1 MTKYIPSYDLIKY
14 AGSKNINNM
23 ARGKSKNPAKTRS
36 KKAAAGRKGGKK
48 GGRTSAANRRRRVGK
63 RETSA
68 SATGSDA
75 VATEA
80 TS

>member
-1 MTKYIPSYDLIKY
+1 
-14 AGSKNINNM
+14 M
-23 ARGKSKNPAKTRS
+23 ARGKSKSSAKTRS
-36 KKAAAGRKGGKK
+36 KKAVAGRKGGKK

>member
-1 MTKYIPSYDLIKY
+1 
-14 AGSKNINNM
+14 M
-23 ARGKSKNPAKTRS
+23 ARGKSKSPAKTRS
-36 KKAAAGRKGGKK
+36 KKAAGRKGGKK

-63 RETSA
+63 REAST